1 MATLAGTQEPG
12 LVQDPSSQCADCNET
27 IESSVKRCS
36 LTCQIHFICKTCLLL
51 RLDAATSGSMTNQCT
66 LCDSATTSLDAP
78 PVPKIEAPIWIY
90 VDDSNI
96 WIEAKKH
103 ASKIRRFKTKE
114 DHRVR
119 IEIGKLTEVV
129 ADGRPVAQGFLYGS
143 EPPPVDTVWEKI
155 KQKGWNVNPYR
166 RSRMTG
172 KEKKVDTQLVADVT
186 EKACKTPEKE
196 KSTFVLITGDADAI
210 PAIDVALKYDWNVDV
225 VMWKHAM
232 SADLMKLE
240 KKSEN
245 RLKLRYLD
253 DFLEKV
259 TFTNRKFQIAGN
271 DHLIPNLKESGVV
284 LKVNENKF
292 PKRLPSF
299 KWCKKV
305 EAIAQWPFQ
314 YYWVD
319 FEKSSSA
326 KNNDLVLFFKR
337 DGKNTFDMEDF
348 ISTLDDYLEDLFIVD
363 KPRTY
368 LSYDQ
373 SMKGIYSLNEVGRFD
388 YGEAVDPD
396 LDQVYTSNDE
406 GDGPLQLVK
415 YHHRRKK
422 HCYSDRCPYKF
433 NCKFGRSCHYKHTDE
448 EIVFFRENVGKGRAF
463 RKVKP
468 CYHFP
473 NCAKKIEECF
483 YAHGQEDAWCLICCD
498 CKGHFTDHC
507 PDQKKH

>member
-1 MATLAGTQEPG
+1 MASLPDAPD
-12 LVQDPSSQCADCNET
+12 LSPSDQCVDCNES
-27 IESSVKRCS
+27 IGQCR
-36 LTCQIHFICKTCLLL
+36 LTCQVHLVCNNCLIE
-51 RLDAATSGSMTNQCT
+51 RINNGPSTAMTNECT
-66 LCDSATTSLDAP
+66 ICLTPTCEATTVADTSDTGTTEQ
-78 PVPKIEAPIWIY
+78 KKEAPIWIY

-103 ASKIRRFKTKE
+103 ASKMRQFKTKE

-143 EPPPVDTVWEKI
+143 EPPALDTVWEKI
-155 KQKGWNVNPYR
+155 KQKGWKVNPYR

-186 EKACKTPEKE
+186 ERACKTIEGE

-210 PAIDVALKYDWNVDV
+210 PAIEVALRYDWKVEV

-232 SADLMKLE
+232 SAELRKLE
-240 KKSEN
+240 KQQSE

-253 DFLEKV
+253 DYLEKV
-259 TFTNRKFQIAGN
+259 TFTNRKFQISGN
-271 DHLIPNLKESGVV
+271 EHLIPFVKESGIV
-284 LKVNENKF
+284 LTVDETKF
-292 PKRLPSF
+292 PKHLPSLN
-299 KWCKKV
+299 WCKKV

-314 YYWVD
+314 YYWI
-319 FEKSSSA
+319 ESRGK
-326 KNNDLVLFFKR
+326 KTNDLLLFFKR
-337 DGKNTFDMEDF
+337 DGKSTFDTEEFMSQLEGY
-348 ISTLDDYLEDLFIVD
+348 LDYLFIVD
-363 KPRTY
+363 KPITY

-373 SMKGIYSLNEVGRFD
+373 DTKGIVSLNEVGRYE
-388 YGEAVDPD
+388 YGEAVNPD
-396 LDQVYTSNDE
+396 LDLVYTSNDE

-422 HCYSDRCPYKF
+422 HRYSDPCPYKF
-433 NCKFGRSCHYKHTDE
+433 NCKFGRSCDFKHTE
-448 EIVFFRENVGKGRAF
+448 KELAFFRDTVGKGRAF

-468 CYHFP
+468 CNQLP
-473 NCAKKIEECF
+473 NCPRKKEECF
-483 YAHGQEDAWCLICCD
+483 YAHGKEDAWCLICCD
-498 CKGHFTDHC
+498 CTGHFTDNC